1 MKITLTKRLKPFNSF
16 KRKLVVSAVDVSS
29 GKYILFDE
37 KMPYHDLPTTIKAS
51 ASIPFLFSPTEY
63 AGHVLMDGGTVWNT
77 NLVSA
82 VDKCKELG
90 FTDKDIIIDVLL
102 LN

>member
-1 MKITLTKRLKPFNSF
+1 MPF
-16 KRKLVVSAVDVSS
+16 
-29 GKYILFDE
+29 Y
-37 KMPYHDLPTTIKAS
+37 DLPTAIKAS
-51 ASIPFLFSPTEY
+51 SSIPFLFPPTQY

-90 FTDKDIIIDVLL
+90 FTDKDILIDVLL
-102 LN
+102 LNQPKLSPAEQGKDLNSIENYLRRREISGYYG